1 MPFWKQ
7 FLLCIVVIVAGFA
20 AWVYFVP
27 TAGETMRNAGIPDN
41 LVSMIAPKAD
51 DTADAGSEQAQGAG
65 QPRGGQGQGGE
76 GQGQNRRN
84 GGGGNGGGGRNSAVL
99 VATQAVVQGVVND
112 RLNAIGTGDAIR
124 SVAVTPQATGTIREI
139 LIKSGDVVKQGQV
152 LAKLD
157 SEEQVIAQGQAQVSL
172 NSALEKSNLYHNIKS
187 SVSRMDVFDSEIA
200 EQNARLQLQAADL
213 NLSRRNI
220 VAPIDGIVGIVPVN
234 IGDNVTT
241 STPIV
246 TLDDRSEILV
256 DFWVPERFAN
266 TVSVGQAVEA
276 TSVARPGKVF
286 SGVLEAVDNRIDP
299 ASRTLRLRG
308 RIDNA
313 SDELRA
319 GMSFAV
325 GMKFAGDKY
334 PAVSPLSVQ
343 WDSQG
348 SFVWRVTDDKS
359 HKVRV
364 TVVQRNPDFVL
375 VQADE
380 LKDGDQIVTQG
391 LQRVRENGG
400 VRVATD
406 VASNDKVAAQ

>member
-7 FLLCIVVIVAGFA
+7 FVLCLVVIMAGFA

-27 TAGETMRNAGIPDN
+27 GAGETMRNAGIPDN
-41 LVSMIAPKAD
+41 IVSMIAPKAD
-51 DTADAGSEQAQGAG
+51 ETVDAQQA
-65 QPRGGQGQGGE
+65 QGQGGQDQ
-76 GQGQNRRN
+76 GQGQSRRN
-84 GGGGNGGGGRNSAVL
+84 GGGNGGGGGRNAATL
-99 VATQAVVQGVVND
+99 VVTQAVVQGIVND

-139 LIKSGDVVKQGQV
+139 LIKSGDMVKQGQV

-157 SEEQVIAQGQAQVSL
+157 SEEQVIAQGQAQVAL
-172 NSALEKSNLYHNIKS
+172 NSALEKSNLYHSIKS

-200 EQNARLQLQAADL
+200 EQNARLQLQAAEL
-213 NLSRRNI
+213 NLTRRNI

-246 TLDDRSEILV
+246 TLDDRTEILV
-256 DFWVPERFAN
+256 DYWVPERFAN
-266 TVSVGQAVEA
+266 TVSVGQGVEA

-308 RIDNA
+308 RIDNR

-319 GMSFAV
+319 GMSFSV
-325 GMKFAGDKY
+325 SMKFAGDRY
-334 PAVSPLSVQ
+334 PAVNPLSVQ
-343 WDSQG
+343 WDAQG
-348 SFVWRVTDDKS
+348 SFVWRVTDNKS

-364 TVVQRNPDFVL
+364 TVVQRNPDYVL
-375 VQADE
+375 VNAD
-380 LKDGDQIVTQG
+380 LDDGDQIVTQG
-391 LQRVRENGG
+391 LQRVRENGA

>member
-7 FLLCIVVIVAGFA
+7 FALCIVVILAGFA

-27 TAGETMRNAGIPDN
+27 GAGETMRNAGVPDN
-41 LVSMIAPKAD
+41 IVSRIAPKGEEA
-51 DTADAGSEQAQGAG
+51 AEAGAQQAQGG
-65 QPRGGQGQGGE
+65 Q

-84 GGGGNGGGGRNSAVL
+84 GGGGGGRNAAVL
-99 VATQAVVQGVVND
+99 VVTQAVVQGVVND

-139 LIKSGDVVKQGQV
+139 LIKSGDMVKQGQV

-157 SEEQVIAQGQAQVSL
+157 SEEQVIAQGQAQVAL
-172 NSALEKSNLYHNIKS
+172 NSALEKSNLYHSIKS

-200 EQNARLQLQAADL
+200 EQNARLQLQAAEL
-213 NLSRRNI
+213 NLTRRNI

-246 TLDDRSEILV
+246 TLDDRTEILV
-256 DFWVPERFAN
+256 DYWVPERFAN

-308 RIDNA
+308 RIDNG

-325 GMKFAGDKY
+325 SMKFAGDKY
-334 PAVSPLSVQ
+334 PAVNPLSVQ
-343 WDSQG
+343 WDAQG
-348 SFVWRVTDDKS
+348 SFVWQVTDDKS

-364 TVVQRNPDFVL
+364 TVVQRNPDYVL
-375 VQADE
+375 VKGE
-380 LKDGDQIVTQG
+380 LKDGDLIVTQG
-391 LQRVRENGG
+391 LQRVRENGA

>member
-7 FLLCIVVIVAGFA
+7 FVLCIVVIMAGFA

-27 TAGETMRNAGIPDN
+27 SAGQTMRNAGIPDN
-41 LVSMIAPKAD
+41 IIAMISPKAD
-51 DTADAGSEQAQGAG
+51 ETADAGAG
-65 QPRGGQGQGGE
+65 QALGQGDQNQGQGQS
-76 GQGQNRRN
+76 RRN
-84 GGGGNGGGGRNSAVL
+84 GGGGGGRNAATL
-99 VATQAVVQGVVND
+99 VVTQAVVQGVVND

-139 LIKSGDVVKQGQV
+139 LIKSGDMVKQGQV

-157 SEEQVIAQGQAQVSL
+157 SEEQVIAQGQAQVAL
-172 NSALEKSNLYHNIKS
+172 NSALEKSSLYHNIKS

-213 NLSRRNI
+213 NLARRNI

-246 TLDDRSEILV
+246 TLDDRTEILI
-256 DFWVPERFAN
+256 DYWVPERFAN
-266 TVSVGQAVEA
+266 TVSVGQVVEA

-286 SGVLEAVDNRIDP
+286 SGVLEAVDNRIDA

-308 RIDNA
+308 RIDNS

-319 GMSFAV
+319 GMSFSV
-325 GMKFAGDKY
+325 SMKFAGDKY
-334 PAVSPLSVQ
+334 PAVNPLSVQ
-343 WDSQG
+343 WDAQG
-348 SFVWRVTDDKS
+348 SFVWQVTGDKS

-364 TVVQRNPDFVL
+364 TVVQRNPDYVL
-375 VQADE
+375 VKAD

-391 LQRVRENGG
+391 LQRVRENGA
-400 VRVATD
+400 VRTATD
-406 VASNDKVAAQ
+406 LASNEKVASQ

>member
-7 FLLCIVVIVAGFA
+7 FVLCLVVIIAGFA
-20 AWVYFVP
+20 AWVYFLP
-27 TAGETMRNAGIPDN
+27 GAGETMRNAGIPDSI
-41 LVSMIAPKAD
+41 VSRIAPKSEEA
-51 DTADAGSEQAQGAG
+51 ADAGAGQAQGG
-65 QPRGGQGQGGE
+65 QAQGQ

-84 GGGGNGGGGRNSAVL
+84 GGGGGGRNGAVL
-99 VATQAVVQGVVND
+99 VVTQAVVQGVVND

-139 LIKSGDVVKQGQV
+139 LIKSGDMVKQGQV

-157 SEEQVIAQGQAQVSL
+157 SEEQVIAQGQAQVAL
-172 NSALEKSNLYHNIKS
+172 NSALEKSSLYHNIKS

-213 NLSRRNI
+213 NLQRRNI

-246 TLDDRSEILV
+246 TLDDRTEILV
-256 DFWVPERFAN
+256 DYWVPERFAN
-266 TVSVGQAVEA
+266 TVSVGQVVEA
-276 TSVARPGKVF
+276 TSVARPGKIF
-286 SGVLEAVDNRIDP
+286 SGVLEAVDNRIDA

-308 RIDNA
+308 RIDNS

-325 GMKFAGDKY
+325 SMKFAGDKY
-334 PAVSPLSVQ
+334 PAVNPLSVQ
-343 WDSQG
+343 WDAQG

-364 TVVQRNPDFVL
+364 TVVQRNPDYVL
-375 VQADE
+375 VKAD

-391 LQRVRENGG
+391 LQRVRENGA
-400 VRVATD
+400 VRTATD
-406 VASNDKVAAQ
+406 VAANDKVAAQ

>member
-7 FLLCIVVIVAGFA
+7 FVLCLAAIIAGFA

-27 TAGETMRNAGIPDN
+27 GAGETMRNAGIPDSI
-41 LVSMIAPKAD
+41 VSRVAPKSEEA
-51 DTADAGSEQAQGAG
+51 ADAGAQQAQDGQAQG
-65 QPRGGQGQGGE
+65 QER

-84 GGGGNGGGGRNSAVL
+84 GGGGGGRNAAVL
-99 VATQAVVQGVVND
+99 VVTQAVVQGVVND

-139 LIKSGDVVKQGQV
+139 LIKSGDMVKQGQV

-157 SEEQVIAQGQAQVSL
+157 SEEQVIAQGQAQVAL
-172 NSALEKSNLYHNIKS
+172 NSALEKSSLYHNIKS

-213 NLSRRNI
+213 NLARRNI

-246 TLDDRSEILV
+246 TLDDRTEILV
-256 DFWVPERFAN
+256 DYWVPERFAN
-266 TVSVGQAVEA
+266 TVSVGQVVEA
-276 TSVARPGKVF
+276 TSVARPGKIF
-286 SGVLEAVDNRIDP
+286 SGVLEAVDNRIDA

-308 RIDNA
+308 RIDNS

-325 GMKFAGDKY
+325 SMKFAGDKY
-334 PAVSPLSVQ
+334 PAVNPLSVQ
-343 WDSQG
+343 WDAQG

-364 TVVQRNPDFVL
+364 TVVQRNPDYVL
-375 VQADE
+375 VKAD

-391 LQRVRENGG
+391 LQRVREKGA
-400 VRVATD
+400 VRMATD
-406 VASNDKVAAQ
+406 LASNDKVAAQ

>member
-7 FLLCIVVIVAGFA
+7 FVLCLVVIIAGFA
-20 AWVYFVP
+20 AWVHFVP
-27 TAGETMRNAGIPDN
+27 GAGETMRNAGIPDSI
-41 LVSMIAPKAD
+41 VSRISPKSEEA
-51 DTADAGSEQAQGAG
+51 ADAGAGQAQGG
-65 QPRGGQGQGGE
+65 QAQGQ
-76 GQGQNRRN
+76 GQGQNR
-84 GGGGNGGGGRNSAVL
+84 GGGGGRNGAVL
-99 VATQAVVQGVVND
+99 VVTQAVVQGVVND

-139 LIKSGDVVKQGQV
+139 LIKSGDMVKQGQV

-157 SEEQVIAQGQAQVSL
+157 SEEQVIAQGQAQVAL
-172 NSALEKSNLYHNIKS
+172 NSALEKSSLYHNIKS

-213 NLSRRNI
+213 NLQRRNI

-246 TLDDRSEILV
+246 TLDDRTEILV
-256 DFWVPERFAN
+256 DYWVPERFAN
-266 TVSVGQAVEA
+266 TVSVGQVVEA
-276 TSVARPGKVF
+276 TSVARPGKIF
-286 SGVLEAVDNRIDP
+286 SGVLEAVDNRIDA

-308 RIDNA
+308 RIDNS

-325 GMKFAGDKY
+325 SMKFAGDKY
-334 PAVSPLSVQ
+334 PAVNPLSVQ
-343 WDSQG
+343 WDAQG

-364 TVVQRNPDFVL
+364 TVVQRNPDYVL
-375 VQADE
+375 VKAD

-391 LQRVRENGG
+391 LQRVRENGA
-400 VRVATD
+400 VRTATD
-406 VASNDKVAAQ
+406 VAANDKVAAQ

>member
-7 FLLCIVVIVAGFA
+7 FVLCLVVIIAGFA

-27 TAGETMRNAGIPDN
+27 GAGETMSNAGIPDSI
-41 LVSMIAPKAD
+41 VSRIAPKSEEA
-51 DTADAGSEQAQGAG
+51 ADAGAGQAQGGKA
-65 QPRGGQGQGGE
+65 QGQ

-84 GGGGNGGGGRNSAVL
+84 GGGGGGRNAAVL
-99 VATQAVVQGVVND
+99 VVTQAVVQGVVND

-139 LIKSGDVVKQGQV
+139 LIKSGDMVKQGQV

-157 SEEQVIAQGQAQVSL
+157 SEEQVIAQGQAQVAL
-172 NSALEKSNLYHNIKS
+172 NSALEKSSLYHNIKS

-213 NLSRRNI
+213 NLQRRNI

-234 IGDNVTT
+234 IGDNVNT

-246 TLDDRSEILV
+246 TLDDRTEILV
-256 DFWVPERFAN
+256 DYWVPERFAN
-266 TVSVGQAVEA
+266 TVSVGQVVEA

-286 SGVLEAVDNRIDP
+286 SGVLEAVDNRIDA

-308 RIDNA
+308 RIDNS

-325 GMKFAGDKY
+325 SMKFAGDKY
-334 PAVSPLSVQ
+334 PAVNPLSVQ
-343 WDSQG
+343 WDAQG

-364 TVVQRNPDFVL
+364 TVVQRNPDYVL
-375 VQADE
+375 VKAD

-391 LQRVRENGG
+391 LQRVRENGA
-400 VRVATD
+400 VRTATD
-406 VASNDKVAAQ
+406 VAANDKVAAQ

>member
-7 FLLCIVVIVAGFA
+7 FVLCLVVIIAGFA

-27 TAGETMRNAGIPDN
+27 GAGETMRNAGIPDSI
-41 LVSMIAPKAD
+41 VSRISPKSEEA
-51 DTADAGSEQAQGAG
+51 ADAGAGQAQGG
-65 QPRGGQGQGGE
+65 QAQGQ

-84 GGGGNGGGGRNSAVL
+84 GGGGGGRNGAVL
-99 VATQAVVQGVVND
+99 VVTQAVVQGVVND

-124 SVAVTPQATGTIREI
+124 SVAVTPQATGTLREI
-139 LIKSGDVVKQGQV
+139 LIKSGDMVKQGQV

-157 SEEQVIAQGQAQVSL
+157 SEEQVIAQGQAQVAL
-172 NSALEKSNLYHNIKS
+172 NSALEKSSLYHNIKS

-213 NLSRRNI
+213 NLQRRNI

-246 TLDDRSEILV
+246 TLDDRTEILV
-256 DFWVPERFAN
+256 DYWVPERFAN
-266 TVSVGQAVEA
+266 TVSVGQVVEA
-276 TSVARPGKVF
+276 TSVARPGKIF
-286 SGVLEAVDNRIDP
+286 SGVLEAVDNRIDA

-308 RIDNA
+308 RIDNS

-325 GMKFAGDKY
+325 SMKFAGDKY
-334 PAVSPLSVQ
+334 PAVNPLSVQ
-343 WDSQG
+343 WDAQG

-364 TVVQRNPDFVL
+364 TVVQRNPDYVL
-375 VQADE
+375 VKAD
-380 LKDGDQIVTQG
+380 LKDGDEIVTQG
-391 LQRVRENGG
+391 LQRVRENGA
-400 VRVATD
+400 VRTATD
-406 VASNDKVAAQ
+406 VAANDKVAAQ